1 MNEQVGKKRDWI
13 KNAAIVF
20 LTAMLI
26 LTFFSNTIMNY
37 SLPEVS
43 AQYVTSGTIQA
54 KVRGSGTITAGDP
67 YSVKAESSKTI
78 ASVAVRN
85 GDHVEKDQVLIYL
98 EEGDSSELK
107 AAEKALDQMLEAYK
121 LKALDAD
128 IDPETTNKI
137 LSGKFTDFDTYYV
150 KINNMKKEIAELEDH
165 IELYKTEMEK
175 SVAFKQELEAASSA
189 ASKEKREAYEKV
201 VADRK
206 ALEAALKAALEAAA
220 AVDASVTDA
229 ASARTALENIHAA
242 AESAQKEVD
251 AIKNGIEYQQA
262 EAVRVGYENAIAE
275 AKEALVKAVTEEEK
289 QKATAD
295 WNQAV
300 AALETHKNSAVY
312 VTLAEKEQAV
322 VSAKTNQPLFLA
334 VVDKNAELEE
344 TKMLEEA
351 AWKAY
356 EAAGPDTSG
365 GVAQYTEII
374 AINQAYIEEQQAVLN
389 EKQKALTELLTQMT
403 QENALSAELEAI
415 AEQRALVEKLKGGG
429 DASVITAPVSGTV
442 QGLYLTA
449 GDTTSQGNAVA
460 TILPDGKGF
469 TMEVAVTK
477 DQAQK
482 LNPGDIAD
490 IQNSWYYSNV
500 TAVLQQ
506 IKTDRNDPA
515 NKRILVF
522 SVEGDVNDGQS
533 LNISIGQKSAN
544 YDCIVPNSA
553 VREDNNGKFIL
564 IVSQKSSPLGN
575 RYFAERV
582 DIQVLGSDDTQSA
595 VSGAL
600 YGYEFVITTSTKPV
614 EAGQLIRLKD

>member
-137 LSGKFTDFDTYYV
+137 LSGRFTDFDTYYV

-165 IELYKTEMEK
+165 IELYQTEMAK

-189 ASKEKREAYEKV
+189 ASKEKRETYEKV

-229 ASARTALENIHAA
+229 ASARTALVNIQTAA
-242 AESAQKEVD
+242 DSAQKEVD
-251 AIKNGIEYQQA
+251 TIKNGIEYQQA

-275 AKEALVKAVTEEEK
+275 AKEALEKAVTDEEK

-300 AALETHKNSAVY
+300 AALEAHKNSAVY

-334 VVDKNAELEE
+334 VVDKNAELES
-344 TKMLEEA
+344 TKMLEES

-374 AINQAYIEEQQAVLN
+374 AINQAYIEEQQAVLS

-403 QENALSAELEAI
+403 QENALSKELEAI

-449 GDTTSQGNAVA
+449 GDTTAQGNAVA

-522 SVEGDVNDGQS
+522 SVEGDVNDGQN

-582 DIQVLGSDDTQSA
+582 DVQVLGSDDTQSA

>member
-334 VVDKNAELEE
+334 VVDKIAELEE

>member
-165 IELYKTEMEK
+165 IELYQTEMAK

-189 ASKEKREAYEKV
+189 ASKEKRETYEKV

-229 ASARTALENIHAA
+229 ASARTALVNIQTAA
-242 AESAQKEVD
+242 DSAQKEVD
-251 AIKNGIEYQQA
+251 TIKNGIEYQQA

-275 AKEALVKAVTEEEK
+275 AKEALEKAVTDEEK

-300 AALETHKNSAVY
+300 TALEAHKNSAVY

-334 VVDKNAELEE
+334 VVDKNAELES
-344 TKMLEEA
+344 TKMLEES

-374 AINQAYIEEQQAVLN
+374 AINQAYIEEQQAVLS

-403 QENALSAELEAI
+403 QENALSKELEAI

-449 GDTTSQGNAVA
+449 GDTTAQGNAVA

-522 SVEGDVNDGQS
+522 SVEGDVNDGQN

-582 DIQVLGSDDTQSA
+582 DVQVLGSDDTQSA